1 MIGEASLLDEL
12 KVDSVARPRAWWRGC
27 CAWA

>member
-12 KVDSVARPRAWWRGC
+12 KVDSVREAEGVVEGLLP
-27 CAWA
+27 WA